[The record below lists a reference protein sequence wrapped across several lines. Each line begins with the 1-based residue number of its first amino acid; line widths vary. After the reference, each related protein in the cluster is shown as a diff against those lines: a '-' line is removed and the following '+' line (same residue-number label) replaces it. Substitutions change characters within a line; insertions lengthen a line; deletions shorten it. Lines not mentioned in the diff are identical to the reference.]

1 MDANVLFG
9 KALGLGSGWK
19 VVKSEMDV
27 AGRELKIWLD
37 FESGSQFACP
47 RCEKFSPVHDTMEK
61 KWRHLDFWQHRTEL
75 IARVPRTNC
84 QEHGILQAAVP
95 WARPGSGFTLMMEAM
110 ILLLGQ
116 QMSVSAAARHL
127 AESDKRLDHHRGAN
141 QVVVKI
147 VREKTAL
154 GQLIYEKLHY
164 VGKDQCRG
172 FADVGRAS
180 RGENDFFSIGV
191 FHRP

>member
-1 MDANVLFG
+1 MGLCAPKPRTARRGRRSGGTGNEWPLSLGKGLAAVASGGQIFAGMDANVLFG

-47 RCEKFSPVHDTMEK
+47 QCGAFCPVHDTVEK

-75 IARVPRTNC
+75 IARVPRTHC

-95 WARPGSGFTLMMEAM
+95 WARPGSGFTLMMEAV

-116 QMSVSAAARHL
+116 QMSVSAAPRH
-127 AESDKRLDHHRGAN
+127 G
-141 QVVVKI
+141 
-147 VREKTAL
+147 
-154 GQLIYEKLHY
+154 G
-164 VGKDQCRG
+164 
-172 FADVGRAS
+172 
-180 RGENDFFSIGV
+180 
-191 FHRP
+191 

>member
-27 AGRELKIWLD
+27 AGRELKIRLD

-47 RCEKFSPVHDTMEK
+47 QCGKFCPVHDKVEK
-61 KWRHLDFWQHRTEL
+61 RWRHLDFWQHRTEL

-84 QEHGILQAAVP
+84 EQHGILQAAVP
-95 WARPGSGFTLMMEAM
+95 WARPGSGFTLMTEAM

-116 QMSVSAAARHL
+116 QMSVSATAPASNSLRPCSRAA
-127 AESDKRLDHHRGAN
+127 
-141 QVVVKI
+141 
-147 VREKTAL
+147 
-154 GQLIYEKLHY
+154 
-164 VGKDQCRG
+164 
-172 FADVGRAS
+172 AD
-180 RGENDFFSIGV
+180 
-191 FHRP
+191 